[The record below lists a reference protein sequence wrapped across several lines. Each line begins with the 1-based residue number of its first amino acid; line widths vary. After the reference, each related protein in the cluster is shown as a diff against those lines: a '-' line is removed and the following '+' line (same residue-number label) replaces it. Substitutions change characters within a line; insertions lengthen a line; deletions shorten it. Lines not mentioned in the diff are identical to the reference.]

1 MVLKILKREITIRST
16 SKLPPGPWRLPIL
29 GNLHQLSTLPHHS
42 LRDLANKHGP
52 FMHLRLG
59 EVPTLVVS
67 SPEFAKEVMKTHDII
82 FASRPQILASE
93 IMTYGSA
100 NIAFAPYGE
109 YWRQLRKI
117 CAQELLSNAR
127 VQSFKPVRE
136 EELSNLIKWI
146 ASNVGSAINIT
157 ERIYWST
164 FSITSRTAFGKKRKD
179 QERFLK
185 ILKECEKAAAGFEP
199 ADVFPSFKFL
209 HLLSGTRLK
218 VKRLHKEADRIMEN
232 IIKEHKEDKA
242 VENNGHGER
251 GEDLVD
257 VLLKF
262 QYCSGTEF
270 SLTTDNIK
278 AVILDIFG
286 GGSETSATAVNWAM
300 AEMIKNPRVMK
311 RAQEEVREVFRR
323 KGSVDETG
331 ISEMTYL
338 KLVAKETLRLHPSVP
353 LLVPRES
360 REKCEINGYKIPVKT
375 RVIVNAWAIAR
386 DPKYWSE
393 PDSFIPERF
402 LDSSIDFRGTHF
414 EYIPFGAG
422 RRTCPGLLFGLIN
435 FELPLALLLYHFD
448 WELPSGMKPDD
459 LDMTEAFGATVK
471 RKDDLHLIPT
481 AYHPSP
487 GEKNLYEN

>member
-1 MVLKILKREITIRST
+1 
-16 SKLPPGPWRLPIL
+16 
-29 GNLHQLSTLPHHS
+29 
-42 LRDLANKHGP
+42 
-52 FMHLRLG
+52 
-59 EVPTLVVS
+59 
-67 SPEFAKEVMKTHDII
+67 
-82 FASRPQILASE
+82 

-117 CAQELLSNAR
+117 CAQELLSSAR

-179 QERFLK
+179 QEKFIK
-185 ILKECEKAAAGFEP
+185 ILKECEEAAAGFEP

-262 QYCSGTEF
+262 HNCSGTGF
-270 SLTTDNIK
+270 SLTADNIK

-286 GGSETSATAVNWAM
+286 GGSETSGTAVNWAM

-311 RAQEEVREVFRR
+311 RAQEEVREVFSR

-360 REKCEINGYKIPVKT
+360 REKCEINGY
-375 RVIVNAWAIAR
+375 
-386 DPKYWSE
+386 E
-393 PDSFIPERF
+393 
-402 LDSSIDFRGTHF
+402 
-414 EYIPFGAG
+414 
-422 RRTCPGLLFGLIN
+422 
-435 FELPLALLLYHFD
+435 
-448 WELPSGMKPDD
+448 
-459 LDMTEAFGATVK
+459 
-471 RKDDLHLIPT
+471 
-481 AYHPSP
+481 
-487 GEKNLYEN
+487 